1 MKKRAPI
8 KIYFFP
14 IFFLFVFGFNSGLF
28 AIEGSVN
35 KEFRDSLEIE
45 IDKAAVLLSSA
56 PEAFV
61 KKALEI
67 EKAAI
72 TEGDSVSYN
81 KIYLYHGVYHAIKGN
96 LDNAI
101 RIFFEVWEF
110 AFITKNPR
118 LQVSAYNNIAGVYRY
133 SGNYAKAEEYM
144 LKGLV
149 IWEDNQQWDLDR
161 GQLLLSLGM
170 VVDVQGRLDEADEYL
185 HQALDIFKKEQD
197 YDLMLQTM
205 GELAFV
211 MEKNGQNAKAMSVY
225 NSMLPLYKYNNDKR
239 NLATTNQRMGGVS
252 MNMGLYSQA
261 YTQLKYSLRLSDS
274 LGYNVQKDSTL
285 VRLIKASAHLGKL
298 SELENYVN
306 QLSRFHHEQETKNLE
321 RTIADLETSHQLN
334 EQKLENDIL
343 RAETKNQK
351 LEILN
356 FRYLIGGSIGF
367 LAILVILFITVYRY
381 NAKIRKY
388 SEELTK
394 ANAELEQHVAAKT
407 ELLDSRNLQL
417 IQASFALAHE
427 IRAKVSTILGAA
439 ELLKLEK
446 GEEGTN
452 QLLIAVKESTEEL
465 DIVVRDLISRLEE

>member
-144 LKGLV
+144 LKGLDL
-149 IWEDNQQWDLDR
+149 WEENQQWNLDR

>member
-1 MKKRAPI
+1 M
-8 KIYFFP
+8 
-14 IFFLFVFGFNSGLF
+14 F
-28 AIEGSVN
+28 AKEGSVD
-35 KEFRDSLEIE
+35 KQFQDSLELE
-45 IDKAAVLLSSA
+45 IDNASMLLSSA
-56 PEAFV
+56 PDAFL
-61 KKALEI
+61 KKAIEI
-67 EKAAI
+67 EAAAI
-72 TEGDSVSYN
+72 LNGDSVSYN

-101 RIFFEVWEF
+101 RIFFEVWEY
-110 AFITKNPR
+110 AFVTENPR
-118 LQVSAYNNIAGVYRY
+118 LQISTYNNIAGVYRY

-144 LKGLV
+144 LKGLDL
-149 IWEDNQQWDLDR
+149 WEENQQWNLDR

-185 HQALDIFKKEQD
+185 HQALDIFKKEQN

-225 NSMLPLYKYNNDKR
+225 NSMLQLYKYNNDSR
-239 NLATTNQRMGGVS
+239 RILTTNQRMGGVS
-252 MNMGLYSQA
+252 LALGQYSQA
-261 YTQLKYSLRLSDS
+261 YHQLKYSLKLSDS
-274 LGYNVQKDSTL
+274 LGYNVQKDTTL
-285 VRLIKASAHLGKL
+285 VRLVKSSAHLGKL
-298 SELENYVN
+298 TEMEEFVN
-306 QLSRFHHEQETKNLE
+306 QLSRYHREQETKNIE
-321 RTIADLETSHQLN
+321 RTITDLETSHQLN
-334 EQKLENDIL
+334 EQKLENEIL

-367 LAILVILFITVYRY
+367 LAILVVLFITVYRY
-381 NAKIRKY
+381 NSKISKY
-388 SEELTK
+388 SEELSL
-394 ANAELEQHVAAKT
+394 ANAELERHVAAKT

-439 ELLKLEK
+439 ELIRLEK
-446 GEEGTN
+446 GEDGTN